1 MSELLDF
8 GVVLGVLL
16 AYHYR
21 PSFIYGLG
29 SSMWGRSLLILTV
42 AAVACRDLLAGL
54 AMAFLC
60 ASVLANVREG
70 FEGSVDDEGRLE
82 HSRDWN
88 AKTGYGPTDSAS
100 DVLVR
105 PVCCSKTVTEDCTN
119 CDATDLPSGMACNDD
134 GQCYSGTCSSTLFK
148 CTSSGSPSS
157 APSGSPPSAPS
168 APSAPSGSPS
178 SAPSAP
184 SGSPSSGPAPPAR
197 PPSNIKDEA
206 SFRAAYCRKDE
217 ALVDPKGKMIC
228 LGDIEQSF
236 PYVTFPEGGICDPC
250 RKSCKFS
257 VTDRLSIDEAL
268 RPTSTGTTASSK
280 KANAAPD
287 GAVATAATAVP
298 GAPPTSPPSGVRTQ
312 VPSGGPPPVGVAPAG
327 DPPGA

>member
-1 MSELLDF
+1 MRNFYRLYTYGMSELLDF

-29 SSMWGRSLLILTV
+29 SSMWGRSLLVLTV

-70 FEGSVDDEGRLE
+70 FSDSGSVDDEGRLE
-82 HSRDWN
+82 HSRAWN
-88 AKTGYGPTDSAS
+88 TKTGYGPTDPAAG
-100 DVLVR
+100 VPVQ

-119 CDATDLPSGMACNDD
+119 CDATDLPSGMPCNDD

-148 CTSSGSPSS
+148 CTSGASPSS
-157 APSGSPPSAPS
+157 APSGGPPSAPS
-168 APSAPSGSPS
+168 A
-178 SAPSAP
+178 
-184 SGSPSSGPAPPAR
+184 SGPAPPAR

-268 RPTSTGTTASSK
+268 RPASTGTTASSK

-312 VPSGGPPPVGVAPAG
+312 VPSGGPPPVGVATVKPAG
-327 DPPGA
+327 DPPST